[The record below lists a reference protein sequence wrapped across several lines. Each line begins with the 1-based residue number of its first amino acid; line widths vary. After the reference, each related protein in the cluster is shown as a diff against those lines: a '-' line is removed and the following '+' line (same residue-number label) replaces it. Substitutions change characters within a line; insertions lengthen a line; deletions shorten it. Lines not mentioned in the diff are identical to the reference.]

1 MDKPKKEDKKCSRE
15 FKEMIMCIKK
25 TILNEACKKKL
36 LAWDKCKKF

>member
-1 MDKPKKEDKKCSRE
+1 MDKLKKEDKKCFRE

-25 TILNEACKKKL
+25 TILNETCKKKL